1 MNMNQKQE
9 MMILKQDI
17 TRLETEVEKLMI
29 ELGDLQQF
37 VYGLSD
43 EEKLEVIDSTEEE
56 ESLEE
61 EPLTGFQALHHP

>member
-1 MNMNQKQE
+1 MNQKQE

-61 EPLTGFQALHHP
+61 EPLTGFQTLHHP

>member
-61 EPLTGFQALHHP
+61 EPLTGFQTLHHP